1 MTSRQFKLWESKV
14 STSQPK
20 ELKLLG
26 IGSIIGFVPKNFL
39 FRLKIHAF
47 PGK

>member
-1 MTSRQFKLWESKV
+1 MTSSQFKLLESIV
-14 STSQPK
+14 STSQTK
-20 ELKLLG
+20 ELYLLG